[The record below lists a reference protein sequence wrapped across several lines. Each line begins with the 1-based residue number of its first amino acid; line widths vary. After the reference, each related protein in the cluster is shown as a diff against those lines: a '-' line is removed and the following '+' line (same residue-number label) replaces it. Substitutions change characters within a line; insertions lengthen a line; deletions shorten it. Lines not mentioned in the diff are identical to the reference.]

1 MNGEQMLDALEQVDE
16 ELLVEA
22 ERVRQ
27 KRKKARWPFI
37 PLAACLCLVVAGAMI
52 IQPWRSVTQSNSWSG
67 GGETNQMEGESGSTG
82 IYVPPLE
89 VEVNGDAAVE
99 ADMLSFFI
107 YQGRLYVECSRTQN
121 GAGLVGE
128 KLGTSDGRI
137 DEWTPDSGY
146 VEGSGTAWGDFYAVN
161 GYDPT
166 HLLCMTWEDGTVALY
181 WHNNDITVQTGG
193 DILDE
198 VFHMSGQVVKAT
210 MQGADVEAVASLSH
224 LDDLNVWVQELCA
237 APAQW
242 DGDSPS
248 EVLGYLYLENQ
259 DGVTVELALCE
270 GGKIRM
276 YGLGEVS
283 FQLDWMPLT
292 QWKT

>member
-1 MNGEQMLDALEQVDE
+1 MNGEQLLDALEQVDE

-27 KRKKARWPFI
+27 RRKKALWPLI

-52 IQPWRSVTQSNSWSG
+52 AQPWRSVPQSNSLPG
-67 GGETNQMEGESGSTG
+67 KGESNQAETEHGSVG
-82 IYVPPLE
+82 VYVPPME
-89 VEVNGDAAVE
+89 VPMEGDAQIE

-107 YQGRLYVECSRTQN
+107 YQGRLYVECSRAQN
-121 GAGLVGE
+121 GADLVGE
-128 KLGTSDGRI
+128 KLGTSNGRI

-161 GYDPT
+161 GYDPS

-181 WHNNDITVQTGG
+181 WNNNDIVVETAG
-193 DILDE
+193 DVLNE

-210 MQGADVEAVASLSH
+210 MQGADVEAVTEISH
-224 LDDLNVWVQELCA
+224 LDGLNAWVEELCA
-237 APAQW
+237 TPAQW

-259 DGVTVELALCE
+259 DGVTVQLALQE
-270 GGKIRM
+270 GGTVGM
-276 YGLGEVS
+276 WGLGTVS

-292 QWKT
+292 QWKA